1 MLDISYS
8 EAVYHMK
15 RSKLNTSIFIG
26 TEMSRGL
33 TSVAVTAIIALV
45 IGMYMLA
52 NMVGYCLASLI
63 MHQSI

>member
-1 MLDISYS
+1 
-8 EAVYHMK
+8 MK
-15 RSKLNTSIFIG
+15 RSKLNTSIFTG
-26 TEMSRGL
+26 TEVSRGL

-63 MHQSI
+63 MYQSI